1 MKKLLLLIGII
12 VFHSIMYAQNSFILE
27 NFSPAQ
33 NIWYTWQPN
42 VFNTSTIDPSNQNE
56 TVGYLL
62 PSSNEEYGS
71 VTARIIDTLGLQ
83 NTLELGSQTLRFRM
97 RVDNPH
103 AIAKTIRIRLYA
115 EPDPAQPNYWGNHM
129 YVDVTPTVY
138 EEWATYSVDLSA
150 QYSSNLLYNKIS
162 IEPSPGIAWNESV
175 YVDDIRFTQPDPTF
189 EIVRAYSSEDGTK
202 ICAKFNS
209 SFDIETDFTELQ
221 FRNNG
226 TLISIESFEI
236 NLDNTN
242 ILIAHM
248 TEPITSSDQLQLS
261 YTNGTLR
268 SGLLLPLQNFD
279 ITIANLVNISTIS
292 GWRDDFNSDSDAIT
306 NNISILPA
314 ASTTHG
320 EVATGDGYYSVLFN
334 GATGWYPLLITII
347 SDVPEESKNV
357 IDLSGQE
364 FIKLRYRI
372 APNAVSQTCSLR
384 VDLKD
389 KTNDRMSDN
398 MMFIPLQLSSEW
410 TEIVI
415 DLQDCLENLYGSSPG
430 KVDQGTIY
438 QVALY
443 FAENQ
448 GDAASA
454 YVPTLFNGTIEFDYI
469 ELGGEVPAPIIENIT
484 ESELYG
490 GSSYTLAVTDSIN
503 GGLITWYSD
512 AELTNIVGY
521 GNSLT
526 TQLILKGDNIR
537 YATRTNGDKTSIIS
551 TITVDYGCIEEVFF
565 PTPDQIETIYVPYYK
580 KQFTLHALSNEY
592 QWTVNGQPGGDGEI
606 FTKTIDKADT
616 IYNISAGIPYSNSLF
631 ICENMAVKSE
641 LYWKVIITNEL
652 PFVNTIDTT
661 IYLEVGE
668 EKDLV
673 FKNNNQYMCNTWNS
687 SNTESQAIDTVA
699 IDYFP
704 YEYDIDQE
712 SEYTIVTIKGIQDGT
727 DTLEWQRKTNCI
739 ADGTVKRFVVVVGNG
754 TIDTCPK
761 IEFSKFDYAICE
773 PDTTLLNQ
781 SLQYVITE
789 AVPEVYAVD
798 TIYPRGQVL
807 SIGKQNARMY
817 VVFNNG
823 CSVHVEDSIT
833 ITQNAKPTTPL
844 VENYMFD
851 VQEEK
856 RIVAQ
861 LPAHCIGQWETP
873 NNEVQYYQGNT
884 KQVLWLQIEH
894 SIGEYTHAVLALDTI
909 TNCVSNKAISNVKV
923 VSESMPSIY
932 GTVELDNSAFTLGG
946 TVQLYEKSGSNYI
959 PAFQT
964 DINSDGTFECKYLTA
979 GTYIL
984 RAIPNAE
991 FSVTSPIVLPTYY
1004 YSTIDWSDAYE
1015 LQLLGKVQELTIL
1028 LQKYSQPTS
1037 GNGYIAGSVSFEDN
1051 LQGYNDLFKEYT
1063 ILQVPVYA
1071 VQNGVIVGYAL
1082 TDVDGNFTISNLAKG
1097 SYDIY
1102 IDIPGYSYTKER
1114 VYLPESGSAQVNFIV
1129 KNGEIALDLDNNI
1142 SSNTIAVYPNPTANN
1157 ISIAGEYY
1165 SAHVL
1170 LFDAAGNKV
1179 LSTTMLENIDVS
1191 QLPQGVYTIQII
1203 HTGGI
1208 QTHLFIKE

>member
-12 VFHSIMYAQNSFILE
+12 VFHSTMYAQNSFILE

-42 VFNTSTIDPSNQNE
+42 VFNTNTIDPSNQNE

-83 NTLELGSQTLRFRM
+83 NTLESGSQTLRFRM

-103 AIAKTIRIRLYA
+103 ATAKTIRIRLYA

-150 QYSSNLLYNKIS
+150 QYSSNLLYNRIS
-162 IEPSPGIAWNESV
+162 IEPSPGIAWNESI

-202 ICAKFNS
+202 ICAKFNY

-236 NLDNTN
+236 NPDNTN
-242 ILIAHM
+242 ILIAHI

-261 YTNGTLR
+261 YTSGTLR

-334 GATGWYPLLITII
+334 GATGWYPLLITTI

-364 FIKLRYRI
+364 FLKLRYRI

-469 ELGGEVPAPIIENIT
+469 ELGGEVPAPVIENIT
-484 ESELYG
+484 ESLLFG
-490 GSSYTLAVTDSIN
+490 GSSYTLEVTDSIN
-503 GGLITWYSD
+503 GGVITWYSD

-537 YATRTNGDKTSIIS
+537 YATRTIGDKISIIS

-565 PTPDQIETIYVPYYK
+565 PSPDQIQTIYVPYYK
-580 KQFTLHALSNEY
+580 KQFIIQAISNEY
-592 QWTVNGQPGGDGEI
+592 QWTVNGQSGGDGDI

-616 IYNISAGIPYSNSLF
+616 IYNISAEIPYSNSLF

-652 PFVNTIDTT
+652 PFVNTIDTV
-661 IYLEVGE
+661 IHIAIGE

-673 FKNNNQYMCNTWNS
+673 IKNICGNS
-687 SNTESQAIDTVA
+687 VLATNETLDVVTIKKEI
-699 IDYFP
+699 IN
-704 YEYDIDQE
+704 
-712 SEYTIVTIKGIQDGT
+712 YTTVTIKGIQNGV
-727 DTLEWQRKTNCI
+727 DTLEWYNSQNCTYNDTNQ
-739 ADGTVKRFVVVVGNG
+739 RFVVVVGNG

-761 IEFSKFDYAICE
+761 IEFSKLDYAICE
-773 PDTTLLNQ
+773 PATTLLNQ

-823 CSVHVEDSIT
+823 CSVHVEDT
-833 ITQNAKPTTPL
+833 IIVTQHAKPSTPI
-844 VENYMFD
+844 VENYIFEIP
-851 VQEEK
+851 Q
-856 RIVAQ
+856 AQ
-861 LPAHCIGQWETP
+861 LLQAVLADNCTGQWIST
-873 NNEVQYYQGNT
+873 NNDFQYYQDSKN
-884 KQVLWLQIEH
+884 LWLETDH
-894 SIGEYTHAVLALDTI
+894 AIGEYVHAVVAIDTLSK
-909 TNCVSNKAISNVKV
+909 CVSDTAFSYVKI
-923 VSESMPSIY
+923 VSPTAPSIS
-932 GTVELDNSAFTLGG
+932 GTVSANG
-946 TVQLYEKSGSNYI
+946 TPVTIGVVQLFVKNGNEYK
-959 PAFQT
+959 PAGIT
-964 DINSDGTFECKYLTA
+964 EISENGTFEFKYLDPA
-979 GTYIL
+979 VYIVRAL
-984 RAIPNAE
+984 AIPDYNE
-991 FSVTSPIVLPTYY
+991 MITNYLPTYY
-1004 YSTIDWSDAYE
+1004 YSTTNWTEAFQIN
-1015 LQLLGKVQELTIL
+1015 LIGKVQGLDISVIEIATSNTGTSEI
-1028 LQKYSQPTS
+1028 S
-1037 GNGYIAGSVSFEDN
+1037 GNIVNNDN
-1051 LQGYNDLFKEYT
+1051 TDGFNDLYKEFT
-1063 ILQVPVYA
+1063 LFQVPVYA
-1071 VQNGVIVGYAL
+1071 MQNGKIVGYGI
-1082 TDVDGNFTISNLAKG
+1082 TDIDGNYTIPNLPQG
-1097 SYDIY
+1097 TYQVF
-1102 IDIPGYSYTKER
+1102 IDIPGYAYTKEI
-1114 VYLPESGSAQVNFIV
+1114 VYLGEAGKAQVNFIV

-1170 LFDAAGNKV
+1170 IFDAAGNKV

-1203 HTGGI
+1203 HTAGI
-1208 QTHLFIKE
+1208 QSHLFIKE